1 MGLVK
6 NMAMLRIILQAII
19 DWNALKTVINSL
31 FVNHIAIKKGK
42 VKNYGN

>member
-1 MGLVK
+1 MYIVIGIL
-6 NMAMLRIILQAII
+6 AGIIILQAII